1 MAKTNNMGAPVFG
14 VLVTSAVAAI
24 VILVF
29 ALNGLDG
36 IGNLFFWM
44 SAVTAVAIMFV
55 EILVSIAVVVYLG
68 KDKAVSIW
76 KSTVAPLVAAL
87 GLGVG
92 LYMLMSRF
100 SAWKLSELGWT
111 LVLLPFAAAVVGL
124 IVSLVQKNAKKE
136 LLEDIL
142 S

>member
-1 MAKTNNMGAPVFG
+1 MVSF
-14 VLVTSAVAAI
+14 AA
-24 VILVF
+24 
-29 ALNGLDG
+29 ANLDG
-36 IGNLFFWM
+36 IVNLFTWM

-55 EILVSIAVVVYLG
+55 EILVSLAIVVYLG
-68 KDKAVSIW
+68 KDKTVSIW
-76 KSTVAPLVAAL
+76 KSTIAPLVAAV

-100 SAWKLSELGWT
+100 NLLGSLAPKGVDPTTPEGAWQLTDLGWF
-111 LVLLPFAAAVVGL
+111 LVLLPFIAAAVGL
-124 IVSLVQKNAKKE
+124 VVSMIQKNSKKE

>member
-1 MAKTNNMGAPVFG
+1 
-14 VLVTSAVAAI
+14 
-24 VILVF
+24 
-29 ALNGLDG
+29 
-36 IGNLFFWM
+36 M

-68 KDKAVSIW
+68 KDKTVSIW
-76 KSTVAPLVAAL
+76 KSTIAPIVAAI
-87 GLGVG
+87 GLSVGV
-92 LYMLMSRF
+92 YMLMSRF
-100 SAWKLSELGWT
+100 NLLGNLAPEGVDPSLPDSAWKLSELGWT

>member
-1 MAKTNNMGAPVFG
+1 V
-14 VLVTSAVAAI
+14 SAI
-24 VILVF
+24 VILLF

-55 EILVSIAVVVYLG
+55 EILVSIAIVVYLG
-68 KDKAVSIW
+68 KDKTVSIW
-76 KSTVAPLVAAL
+76 KSTIAPLVATI

-100 SAWKLSELGWT
+100 NLLASLAPEGVDPSLADSAWKLSELGWT

-124 IVSLVQKNAKKE
+124 IVSMIQKNSKKE
-136 LLEDIL
+136 LLDDIL